1 MQLPRDAAIGVDIP
15 TPAIFTTMAVA
26 STSLASATASAA
38 ASPSGPFHIDSS
50 QGECQLLGPF
60 ALLVQAALGGLAMLS
75 LVYKRWREHPQ
86 RPVKVW
92 FFDVSKQVFGSVLVH
107 MSNIFMSMLTSGRFS
122 IKVGPAV
129 VERLMPRGDD
139 TYVPNP
145 CSFYLLNLAID
156 TTVGIPILIVLLR
169 VFSALA
175 SLTPFGKPAESI
187 QSGYYGNPPNAW
199 WWLKQSFIYF
209 AGLFGM
215 KLCVLIIFIM
225 MPWISRVG
233 DWALGWTEGNEKLQV
248 AFVMMIFP
256 LIMNALQYY
265 IIDSF
270 IKRKVSDHEVLPS
283 DDNDDDDD
291 DYERRRTSSDRAG
304 REVQDE
310 TPVKTNGRL
319 RNNVDDEY
327 DPEVDGDAPTIIGS
341 SSSSNR
347 LTSKSNGASVELPPK
362 E

>member
-1 MQLPRDAAIGVDIP
+1 MQIARDAAIGVDIP
-15 TPAIFTTMAVA
+15 TPAIFTAMATI
-26 STSLASATASAA
+26 STSIASATASATS
-38 ASPSGPFHIDSS
+38 SPSGPFHIDSS

-107 MSNIFMSMLTSGRFS
+107 ISNIFMSMLTSGRFS
-122 IKVGPAV
+122 IKVEPTV
-129 VERLMPRGDD
+129 MERLMARGGDD
-139 TYVPNP
+139 DYAPNP

-156 TTVGIPILIVLLR
+156 TTIGIPILIVLLR
-169 VFSALA
+169 VFTALA
-175 SLTPFGKPAESI
+175 SFTPFGKPAESV

-270 IKRKVSDHEVLPS
+270 IKRQVTDHELLPS
-283 DDNDDDDD
+283 EDDDDDD
-291 DYERRRTSSDRAG
+291 DYERRRSSSDGIG
-304 REVQDE
+304 RDSQDE
-310 TPVKTNGRL
+310 TPVKINGRS
-319 RNNVDDEY
+319 RSNMDGEY
-327 DPEVDGDAPTIIGS
+327 DPEVDGDAPTITSSGS
-341 SSSSNR
+341 NQHA
-347 LTSKSNGASVELPPK
+347 SKSNGVSVELLPK